1 MATLDQ
7 RPSRIN
13 ARLDKGRAEKLQYL
27 RRATHLGV
35 SDLVKRGIDLLY
47 EDIRRETRD
56 PFEVL
61 TETGFIGCGEGPPD
75 LSSRYKDELREILAA
90 KHGDS

>member
-27 RRATHLGV
+27 KRATHLGV

-47 EDIRRETRD
+47 EDVRKTTRD
-56 PFEVL
+56 PYEVL
-61 TETGFIGCGEGPPD
+61 TETGFVGGGEGPAD
-75 LSSRYKDELREILAA
+75 LSARYKDDLRAILAA
-90 KHGDS
+90 KHGDR